1 MTKNEYIEKLKALK
15 ERVLKA
21 AGTTDMVEKRDIVM
35 DTRKFCVDR
44 ADTIKEEIMDIVA
57 PNNCVSSIEMPSI
70 VFALETVTA
79 FVKEEMNKLP
89 VLTEMY
95 EDIKER
101 VEVEGIA
108 IPYDK
113 RSEGK

>member
-1 MTKNEYIEKLKALK
+1 MLF
-15 ERVLKA
+15 RSA
-21 AGTTDMVEKRDIVM
+21 AGTANMVGKRAIVI
-35 DTRKFCVDR
+35 DAREIHIDR
-44 ADTIKEEIMDIVA
+44 ADTIKDEIMDIVA
-57 PNNCVSSIEMPSI
+57 PDNRLSSIELPAI

-89 VLTEMY
+89 ALTEMY
-95 EDIKER
+95 KDIKEH
-101 VEVEGIA
+101 VEVEGMV

>member
-1 MTKNEYIEKLKALK
+1 MEKNEFIEKLEAIKERALK
-15 ERVLKA
+15 AV
-21 AGTTDMVEKRDIVM
+21 GTANMVEKRAIEI
-35 DTRKFCVDR
+35 DTRKIYIDR
-44 ADTIKEEIMDIVA
+44 ADTIKDEIMNIVA
-57 PNNCVSSIEMPSI
+57 PDNCLSAIEMPAI

-89 VLTEMY
+89 ALTEMY

-101 VEVEGIA
+101 VEVEGIV

>member
-15 ERVLKA
+15 ERALKA
-21 AGTTDMVEKRDIVM
+21 AGTTDTVEERAIVI
-35 DTRKFCVDR
+35 DARKICVDR
-44 ADTIKEEIMDIVA
+44 ADTIKDEIMDIVA
-57 PNNCVSSIEMPSI
+57 PDNHLSSIEMPSI
-70 VFALETVTA
+70 VFALETVTKL
-79 FVKEEMNKLP
+79 VKDEMNKLP
-89 VLTEMY
+89 ALTEMY

-101 VEVEGIA
+101 VEVAGIV

>member
-15 ERVLKA
+15 ERALKA
-21 AGTTDMVEKRDIVM
+21 AGTANMVGKEAIVI
-35 DTRKFCVDR
+35 DARKIYIDR
-44 ADTIKEEIMDIVA
+44 ADTIKDEIMNIVA
-57 PNNCVSSIEMPSI
+57 PDNRLSSIEMPAI

-108 IPYDK
+108 IPYDE

>member
-15 ERVLKA
+15 ERALKA

-79 FVKEEMNKLP
+79 FIKDEMNKVPALAE
-89 VLTEMY
+89 TY
-95 EDIKER
+95 KDIKEH
-101 VEVEGIA
+101 VEVEGVV

-113 RSEGK
+113 RSEKK

>member
-1 MTKNEYIEKLKALK
+1 MTKNEYMEKLKALK
-15 ERVLKA
+15 ERALKA
-21 AGTTDMVEKRDIVM
+21 AGTTDMVEKEATVIEA
-35 DTRKFCVDR
+35 RKIYIDR
-44 ADTIKEEIMDIVA
+44 ADTIKDEIMNIVA
-57 PNNCVSSIEMPSI
+57 PDNRLSSIEMPAI
-70 VFALETVTA
+70 VFALETVAA

-101 VEVEGIA
+101 VEVEGIV

>member
-15 ERVLKA
+15 ERALKA
-21 AGTTDMVEKRDIVM
+21 AGTANEVEKRAVII

-79 FVKEEMNKLP
+79 FIKDEMNKVPALAE
-89 VLTEMY
+89 TY
-95 EDIKER
+95 KDIKEH
-101 VEVEGIA
+101 VEVEGMF

>member
-1 MTKNEYIEKLKALK
+1 MTKNEYIEKLKGLK
-15 ERVLKA
+15 ERALKA
-21 AGTTDMVEKRDIVM
+21 VDTTDMVEKRDIVI

-57 PNNCVSSIEMPSI
+57 PDNCVSSIEMPSI

-79 FVKEEMNKLP
+79 FIKDEMNKVPALAE
-89 VLTEMY
+89 TY
-95 EDIKER
+95 KDIKEH
-101 VEVEGIA
+101 VEVEGMV

>member
-1 MTKNEYIEKLKALK
+1 MTKNEYIEKLKGLK
-15 ERVLKA
+15 ERALKA
-21 AGTTDMVEKRDIVM
+21 AGTANEVEKRAVII

-79 FVKEEMNKLP
+79 FIKDEMNKVPALAE
-89 VLTEMY
+89 TY
-95 EDIKER
+95 KDIKEH
-101 VEVEGIA
+101 VEVEGMV

>member
-15 ERVLKA
+15 ERALKA
-21 AGTTDMVEKRDIVM
+21 AGTTDMVEKRDIVI

-79 FVKEEMNKLP
+79 FIKDEMNKVPALAE
-89 VLTEMY
+89 TY
-95 EDIKER
+95 KDIKEH
-101 VEVEGIA
+101 VEVEGVV

-113 RSEGK
+113 RSEKK

>member
-15 ERVLKA
+15 ERALKA
-21 AGTTDMVEKRDIVM
+21 AGTANEVEKRDIVI

-79 FVKEEMNKLP
+79 FIKDEMNKLP
-89 VLTEMY
+89 VLAETY
-95 EDIKER
+95 KDIKEH
-101 VEVEGIA
+101 VEVEGMV

-113 RSEGK
+113 RSEEK